1 MGQRDGN
8 DLPPPIGFDVDTPTT
23 LPPCKHTRL
32 NVVTL
37 LNELP
42 KTQHDIISFTVDVNA
57 YTTVDRKGDRRDYR
71 DTALFVH
78 HQRPAL
84 HQNGYNGADQQSFC
98 APPPS
103 SSPVPTLTAPQQEML
118 STFSLKSDMNL
129 EWSLKCLQDNK
140 WDLNKAKLFSKYFH

>member
-1 MGQRDGN
+1 MINLKNLQ
-8 DLPPPIGFDVDTPTT
+8 GF
-23 LPPCKHTRL
+23 H
-32 NVVTL
+32 
-37 LNELP
+37 
-42 KTQHDIISFTVDVNA
+42 HSSSSGFW
-57 YTTVDRKGDRRDYR
+57 
-71 DTALFVH
+71 FVH

-84 HQNGYNGADQQSFC
+84 HQNGYNGADQQSFS

-140 WDLNKAKLFSKYFH
+140 WDLNKAAHIFTQLKTVGKIPDVSFLK

>member
-1 MGQRDGN
+1 MSKRFDGSQQALDLNSTNRHSLHTSAVCQKVPQLLKLDGN

-23 LPPCKHTRL
+23 LPPCK
-32 NVVTL
+32 
-37 LNELP
+37 
-42 KTQHDIISFTVDVNA
+42 
-57 YTTVDRKGDRRDYR
+57 
-71 DTALFVH
+71 FVH

-140 WDLNKAKLFSKYFH
+140 WDLNKAAHIFTQLKTARKIPDLLFLK